1 MEEYKIPS
9 VVVDQADY
17 NQVMARLDKVDEKL
31 EFVNSEIAQRIGKKV
46 GRDIGILYGVVG
58 GMLIVLVYLII
69 VLMPAII
76 QMQPWIQTILL
87 K

>member
-1 MEEYKIPS
+1 MEDNNIPS

-17 NQVMARLDKVDEKL
+17 NEVMARLDKVDEKL

-46 GRDIGILYGVVG
+46 GRDLGILYGVVG
-58 GMLIVLVYLII
+58 GMLIVLIYLII
-69 VLMPAII
+69 VLMPVII
-76 QMQPWIQTILL
+76 QMQQLWMPALL